1 MKRRTFLAA
10 SAGAVTSALTG
21 ALGLPARAQP
31 DRSLRDLAEA
41 RGLVFGAAAAT
52 YMLDQPDFVPVLRR
66 QVRQLVPEYEMK
78 RQFLEPRRGRYDFAA
93 LDRLFA
99 FAAASRMS
107 MRGHPLVWY
116 ASNPDWLEP
125 ALTARRDETLLTGH
139 IQAVLGR
146 YRGRMASVDVVN
158 EAIAPDGRGLRPSPW
173 LSAFGPGYLDTAF
186 HAARAADPAVKLVYN
201 DWGCEQGGPEN
212 DRFRATTLKL
222 LDGLLAR
229 RVPVDALGLQ
239 GHLNAFQNRVD
250 QRKLRLFLDEVRARG
265 LAILITELDVYDGDG
280 PADIAARDRAVADET
295 RRFLDVA
302 LDNPATRAVLTW
314 CLSDRHI
321 DPPEEWRLKLTGFRH
336 RKLPY
341 DAQMRKKPMWDAIAQ
356 AFAGRRVP

>member
-1 MKRRTFLAA
+1 VKRRDFLAA
-10 SAGAVTSALTG
+10 SAGILTG
-21 ALGLPARAQP
+21 ALAIPAAAQP
-31 DRSLRDLAEA
+31 VQNRSLRDLAEA

-52 YMLDQPDFVPVLRR
+52 YMLGQPDFVPVLRQ

-78 RQFLEPRRGRYDFAA
+78 RQFLEPQRGRYDFSA

-116 ASNPDWLEP
+116 ASNPGWLGP
-125 ALTARRDETLLTGH
+125 ALAARRDEKLLTGH

-201 DWGCEQGGPEN
+201 DWGCEQGGPDN
-212 DRFRATTLKL
+212 DRFRAATLKL

-229 RVPVDALGLQ
+229 RVPMDALGLQ
-239 GHLNAFQNRVD
+239 GHLNAFKNRVD
-250 QRKLRLFLDEVRARG
+250 QRKLRDFLGEVRARG
-265 LAILITELDVYDGDG
+265 LAILVTELDVYDGDG

-321 DPPEEWRLKLTGFRH
+321 DPPEDWRRKLTGFRH

-341 DAQMRKKPMWDAIAQ
+341 DAQMKKKPMWDAIAQ
-356 AFAGRRVP
+356 AFATRRAP